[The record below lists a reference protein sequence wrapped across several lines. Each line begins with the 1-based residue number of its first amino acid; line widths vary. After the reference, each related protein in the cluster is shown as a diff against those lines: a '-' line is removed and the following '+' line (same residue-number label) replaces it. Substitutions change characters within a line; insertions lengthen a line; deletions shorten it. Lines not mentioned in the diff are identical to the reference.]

1 MYGQGSSGVTG
12 NFVPYSA
19 PANAVSTIST
29 GGSNNSVADGA
40 GGQATP
46 WNGGRGGWPG
56 GGGGSGFDYYMG
68 GNGGALA
75 YRNNYEVTPG
85 QQFNVLTGWGG
96 IGQGSGGS
104 GADGAVRIVWP
115 GDTRQFPSTN
125 VGPDTVAVPT
135 LAITDHTFPAYDPN
149 GSVSW
154 VITDNGGGPLLET
167 GIVWGLPGQDTYTAS
182 VDVCDGNSG
191 TAQRKAVRDGDSCS
205 NPYTTNLDA
214 LTMSFNPYYLFYDET
229 INVRV
234 YARNAAGVSYSP
246 TTLTWT
252 PHICLAQ
259 GTLVTLADGNTK
271 AIENITMSDSIRVW
285 DFDNGASTSATPL
298 WIKREESTIQYNLL
312 KFSDGSE
319 LKTIGQ
325 HRIFNKQ
332 AGAFTYPMTENTPV
346 GTITVKTDG
355 TEVSLVSKRV
365 VYERVN
371 YYNVVTAG
379 GYMNLYANSILTS
392 MRYNNI
398 YPIADM
404 RYVKD
409 SRVLRNRAE
418 FAGIADRWI
427 DGLRLPEQTI
437 DIKHIRKYVDRLE
450 KNEAVAKLSLSSPNT
465 KWTTGKLKV

>member
-1 MYGQGSSGVTG
+1 M
-12 NFVPYSA
+12 A
-19 PANAVSTIST
+19 
-29 GGSNNSVADGA
+29 
-40 GGQATP
+40 
-46 WNGGRGGWPG
+46 
-56 GGGGSGFDYYMG
+56 

-75 YRNNYEVTPG
+75 YRNNYSVTPG

-135 LAITDHTFPAYDPN
+135 LDITAHTFPSGNPIGQITFDITSN
-149 GSVSW
+149 G
-154 VITDNGGGPLLET
+154 NGTVLEA
-167 GIVWGLPGQDTYTAS
+167 GVVWGLPGQATYSAS
-182 VDVCDGNSG
+182 TDICSG
-191 TAQRKAVRDGDSCS
+191 SSSTAQRKAIRDADNCS
-205 NPYTTNLDA
+205 NPFTTG
-214 LTMSFNPYYLFYDET
+214 LTGSQT
-229 INVRV
+229 INFDAYEFNNEEIQVRA
-234 YARNAAGVSYSP
+234 YARNSAGVAYSA

-252 PHICLAQ
+252 PFICLAE
-259 GTLVTLADGNTK
+259 GTLVTLADGSTK

-285 DFDNGASTSATPL
+285 DFDNRASTSATPL

-346 GTITVKTDG
+346 GTITVKADG

-409 SRVLRNRAE
+409 SRVLRATTE
-418 FAGIADRWI
+418 FTNAGIAERWVT
-427 DGLRLPEQTI
+427 GLRLPEQTMVLK
-437 DIKHIRKYVDRLE
+437 DIKRYVERLE
-450 KNEAVAKLSLSSPNT
+450 KNEAVSMPTLLPPSA
-465 KWTTGKLKV
+465 KWTKGKLKV